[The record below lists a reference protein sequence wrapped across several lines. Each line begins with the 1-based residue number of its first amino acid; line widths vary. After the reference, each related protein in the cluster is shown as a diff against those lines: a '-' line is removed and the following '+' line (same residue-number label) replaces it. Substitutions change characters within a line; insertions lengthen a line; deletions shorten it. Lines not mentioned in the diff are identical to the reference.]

1 MRKPIIV
8 LSLLFAFAIVS
19 GCISQDSKTTPR
31 PPISDAKIYDLI
43 PKEGPPGFRY
53 LGTHDVV
60 FLENVTGLEGIYQDS
75 YGTDLYIQ
83 VVNMSNMVEAEEL
96 IRKYKSQDFLK
107 NLSYNPF
114 KEVYNI
120 SGHKATQIT
129 TYYTKDGRNAPHY
142 IYIWNN
148 ESFVFLVT
156 GNTETQEPIL
166 RLARAVGY

>member
-8 LSLLFAFAIVS
+8 FFLIFAFAIVS
-19 GCISQDSKTTPR
+19 GCISQDSKTSTPK
-31 PPISDAKIYDLI
+31 PPISEVKIDDLI

-60 FLENVTGLEGIYQDS
+60 FLENVTGLEGVYQDS
-75 YGTDLYIQ
+75 YGANLYIQ
-83 VVNMSNMVEAEEL
+83 VVNMSNLVEAEEL

-114 KEVYNI
+114 EEVYI
-120 SGHKATQIT
+120 SGHKATKIT
-129 TYYTKDGRNAPHY
+129 TYYTKAGRNAPHY
-142 IYIWNN
+142 SYIWNN

-156 GNTETQEPIL
+156 GNTETEEPIL
-166 RLARAVGY
+166 RLAWLVGY